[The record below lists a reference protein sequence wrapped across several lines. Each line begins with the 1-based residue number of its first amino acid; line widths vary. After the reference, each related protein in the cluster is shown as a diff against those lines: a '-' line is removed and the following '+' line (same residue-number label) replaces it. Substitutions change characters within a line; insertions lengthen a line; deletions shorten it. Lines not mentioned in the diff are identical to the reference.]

1 MGLAAFQSPGRF
13 FKGNIH
19 THSNRSD
26 GALTPDF
33 VCRAYAE
40 KGYDFLC
47 LSDHFLERYGY
58 PVVDTEPFRGEGF
71 TTILGAELHA
81 PENSQKEPWHILAC
95 GLPGDFAPLGEGE
108 RGEDIARR
116 AALAGAFVGIAHP
129 QWSSLSIEDGR
140 ALAGIAHA
148 VEIYNTGCDIET
160 VRGDGTALLDALLNE
175 GHRLTGYAADDA
187 HFKIDDM
194 FGGWMMVKAE
204 ANTPDALL
212 DAMKRG
218 HFYSS
223 RGPEIEDIAIEGE
236 TLRVRSSPV
245 SSACIVGRG
254 SRAAFRGA
262 AGMTEAD
269 LPLERFLGDWC
280 RVMVVDAAGRQAWSN
295 PIFP

>member
-26 GALTPDF
+26 GAMTPDF

-47 LSDHFLERYGY
+47 LSDHFLASYGY
-58 PVVDTEPFRGEGF
+58 PVVDTAPYRTESF

-95 GLPGDFAPLGEGE
+95 GLPGDFAPTGDEETGVDL
-108 RGEDIARR
+108 ARR
-116 AALAGAFVGIAHP
+116 AVEAGAFVGIAHP
-129 QWSSLSIEDGR
+129 QWSSLTIEDGR
-140 ALAGIAHA
+140 ALAGIAHT
-148 VEIYNTGCDIET
+148 VEIYNTGCDVET
-160 VRGDGTALLDALLNE
+160 VRGDGTYLLDQLLNE
-175 GHRLTGYAADDA
+175 GHRLTAYAADDA
-187 HFKIDDM
+187 HFKTPDA

-204 ANTPDALL
+204 ANEPEALL
-212 DAMKRG
+212 AAMKAG

-223 RGPEIEDIAIEGE
+223 RGPAIEDIAIEGQ
-236 TLRVRSSPV
+236 TLRVCSSPV
-245 SSACIVGRG
+245 SGACVVGRG
-254 SRAAFRGA
+254 SRSAFRGA

-269 LPLERFLGDWC
+269 LPLERFMGDWC
-280 RVMVVDAAGRQAWSN
+280 RVMVIDSDGKQAWSN